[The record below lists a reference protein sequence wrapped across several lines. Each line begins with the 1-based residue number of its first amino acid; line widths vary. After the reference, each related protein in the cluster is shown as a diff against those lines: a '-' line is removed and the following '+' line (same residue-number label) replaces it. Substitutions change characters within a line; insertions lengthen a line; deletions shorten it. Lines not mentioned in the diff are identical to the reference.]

1 QACSMLGELWLSMG
15 VPIFLLNHGVVYCAG
30 FVPFQMSATLYACIF
45 AALFFE
51 LCTAYLA
58 CMYYRRN
65 VITRDNLV
73 SKWKKIGFLTF
84 IQFCSTCTLVAMY
97 LLVERFQIY
106 RESVTGDLEWLLVY
120 PCVMFI
126 IFNKYVIFLVVG

>member
-1 QACSMLGELWLSMG
+1 SMLGELWLSMG

-30 FVPFQMSATLYACIF
+30 FVPFQMSATLYASIF
-45 AALFFE
+45 AAFFFE

-65 VITRDNLV
+65 VIIRDRLK
-73 SKWKKIGFLTF
+73 SKRRKIGFLAC
-84 IQFCSTCTLVAMY
+84 IQFGSTTTLVAMY
-97 LLVERFQIY
+97 LLVERFQID
-106 RESVTGDLEWLLVY
+106 RESVTEELSWLFVY

-126 IFNKYVIFLVVG
+126 IFNKYVILLVVG